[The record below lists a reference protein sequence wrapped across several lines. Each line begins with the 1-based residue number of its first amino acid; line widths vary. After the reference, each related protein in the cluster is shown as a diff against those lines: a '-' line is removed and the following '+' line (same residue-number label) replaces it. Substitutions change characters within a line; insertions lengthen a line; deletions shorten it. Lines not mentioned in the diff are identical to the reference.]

1 MRSLSS
7 APHAAPISTADH
19 VGVPPNGVLPHDDVL
34 PAAAY
39 LAGPDAEAL
48 LRTALAAVDG
58 DLRTVRTT
66 HVQYRPQSDV
76 VVRFDATVSWGGG
89 AAVGE
94 TLMASTTR
102 NGPPA
107 GSLPVVA
114 EVDGRDLTVGVWRW
128 PFDPS
133 LPGLGDMVTP
143 TTARA
148 RLGLD
153 GPIELDVVAFR
164 PTERAVVKVTS
175 TDGSVRYVKVL
186 RPDHIA
192 AVVDRHRRLRD
203 AWVPVPSII
212 AADETAGWLAM
223 EELTGDTLRVRI
235 KSGRLPWPR
244 PAEYGRLLGVL
255 RQVELPGATPVPTRT
270 KDGVGHAAMLATV
283 LPDQAARLA
292 RMTATLT
299 PAIERAAAR
308 SGATVHGDLYEAQ
321 LVVDDHGITGLI
333 DIDDAGP
340 GDPVDDLASML
351 GHLRY
356 RETTARDATSR
367 RQLGGY
373 ADALRRE
380 FLTMI
385 GELGVDPVELDVV
398 TGAVLVGLA
407 TGPFRVQQRGWRH
420 DVRRL
425 LGRADRMITT
435 ASRS

>member
-1 MRSLSS
+1 
-7 APHAAPISTADH
+7 
-19 VGVPPNGVLPHDDVL
+19 
-34 PAAAY
+34 
-39 LAGPDAEAL
+39 
-48 LRTALAAVDG
+48 
-58 DLRTVRTT
+58 
-66 HVQYRPQSDV
+66 
-76 VVRFDATVSWGGG
+76 
-89 AAVGE
+89 
-94 TLMASTTR
+94 
-102 NGPPA
+102 
-107 GSLPVVA
+107 
-114 EVDGRDLTVGVWRW
+114 
-128 PFDPS
+128 
-133 LPGLGDMVTP
+133 
-143 TTARA
+143 
-148 RLGLD
+148 
-153 GPIELDVVAFR
+153 
-164 PTERAVVKVTS
+164 
-175 TDGSVRYVKVL
+175 
-186 RPDHIA
+186 
-192 AVVDRHRRLRD
+192 
-203 AWVPVPSII
+203 
-212 AADETAGWLAM
+212 M